1 MDLSAEIHPPMWL
14 VSGTEWTAS
23 SADLFAEA
31 AMAVAPTQIPLT
43 LLSAAG
49 RNVVQL
55 CVAVGRELGHRTVF
69 FTDVTAYLDERGH
82 SWASLGVDWEAA
94 LGELE
99 HLPVASLYLS
109 LSRRAHAIVC
119 WSGRSQLVLYAGDD
133 PRGEAINGAEREAVR
148 SAITNALVHDWPP
161 YVERLYAEHLA
172 RGTLRQA

>member
-1 MDLSAEIHPPMWL
+1 MDLSAEINPPMWL
-14 VSGTEWTAS
+14 VFGMEWTGR

-69 FTDVTAYLDERGH
+69 FTDVTAYLDEHGQT
-82 SWASLGVDWEAA
+82 WASLGVDWETA

-109 LSRRAHAIVC
+109 LTRRAHAILC

-133 PRGEAINGAEREAVR
+133 ARGEAVGGAEREAVR
-148 SAITNALVHDWPP
+148 AAITNALMQDWPP
-161 YVERLYAEHLA
+161 YAERFYAEHLA